1 MNSGDASGGFFLT
14 EILQFFGAMLVATTL
29 WRTAPDAR
37 RNGDAVI
44 ASTLCRALPRSGRHS
59 DAVVMKAPARLFSLD
74 MWYGTEP
81 EPEQDS
87 RWVSPWAEAHHKLRQ
102 QELEIERCE
111 LRLES
116 AVQAEEYGEADGLKQ
131 RVEMLRSQHPLIPR
145 EERIEEALDDGNFQ
159 LAAIFQRDL
168 DAVKKGL
175 GLPTFAVGQT
185 VCHLHRPLLR
195 GIVMDV
201 DLVCTKSEEWVAA
214 AGCLERGAALGYP
227 ADQCVN
233 TELQTWRMQPFYVV
247 LPDLADIHNAP
258 SELAAWEVNRGET
271 PAPLYL
277 PQDALA
283 AHNDEHDLENPQLTK
298 LFEPPTY
305 NPHRGNVY
313 KPTSRLRL
321 WQQQQADKKDDE
333 KRRERMKTIGSK
345 NPYDAMKSPWAT
357 RG

>member
-1 MNSGDASGGFFLT
+1 
-14 EILQFFGAMLVATTL
+14 
-29 WRTAPDAR
+29 
-37 RNGDAVI
+37 
-44 ASTLCRALPRSGRHS
+44 
-59 DAVVMKAPARLFSLD
+59 MKAPARLFSLD

-81 EPEQDS
+81 ELEKDS

-102 QELEIERCE
+102 QEIEIERCE

-145 EERIEEALDDGNFQ
+145 EERIEEALNDGNFQ

-195 GIVMDV
+195 GIIMDV
-201 DLVCTKSEEWVAA
+201 DLVCTNSEEWISA

-227 ADQCVN
+227 ADQCVL

-258 SELAAWEVNRGET
+258 SELAAWEVNRGAT
-271 PAPLYL
+271 PAPLYIS
-277 PQDALA
+277 QDALA
-283 AHNDEHDLENPQLTK
+283 AHNEEHELENPQVSLASSEVAELVSLPIRWQCLRTLCSRLPPYRSPHARFRSQLTK

-321 WQQQQADKKDDE
+321 WQQQQAEKRDDE
-333 KRRERMKTIGSK
+333 ERRERMKTIGSK
-345 NPYDAMKSPWAT
+345 NPYDAMKNPWAT